1 MAVADARP
9 AVAAPDTAASGLLI
23 VNADDWGRD
32 LRTTQMMHDC
42 VRRGSV
48 SSVSAMLFMEDSERA
63 AEVARKEGIDAGLHL
78 NFTTPF
84 SGHPGSMLVMH
95 QEKLT
100 RYLRRHRL
108 SQVLY
113 NPGLKDSFAYV
124 AAAQI
129 DEYRRLYGADP
140 HTVDGHHHMHLC
152 ENVLAQRLIPAG
164 TLVRRNFSFQPG
176 EKGRVNRAYR
186 TFVDRRLERRHNTVD
201 YLFNLN
207 PLEPTRLRRIFD
219 LAREFVVELETH
231 PVDAAEY
238 RFLTEGELFR
248 QAADVRIA
256 PRAAVAGY
264 RQSGKRLLGR
274 AGLRT

>member
-1 MAVADARP
+1 
-9 AVAAPDTAASGLLI
+9 

-32 LRTTQMMHDC
+32 QTSQMMHDC
-42 VRRGSV
+42 VRLGAV
-48 SSVSAMLFMEDSERA
+48 SSVSAMVFMEDRSAGGGCPKKR
-63 AEVARKEGIDAGLHL
+63 IDAGLHL

-84 SGHPGSMLVMH
+84 SGNPGSALVTH

-108 SQVLY
+108 TQVLY
-113 NPGLKDSFAYV
+113 NPGLKNSFAYV

-152 ENVLAQRLIPAG
+152 ENVLAQQLIPAG

-201 YLFNLN
+201 LLFNLN
-207 PLEPTRLRRIFD
+207 PLEPERLRRIFE
-219 LAREFVVELETH
+219 LAREFIVELETH

-248 QAADVRIA
+248 LAAMSDRA
-256 PRAAVAGY
+256 RAAVASY
-264 RQSGKRLLGR
+264 RQSGNRLLGR
-274 AGLRT
+274 SGPRA